1 MANDAKGHIPM
12 GNEDLNIPLTL
23 ILSLAAALGGS
34 IAKKYY
40 TDKRPTG
47 LSGGFVF
54 NAVGCLTAAV
64 ILLCWGGFGQSSVF
78 TIVLGLVFGA
88 VTALQ
93 GITNIAALQVG
104 PMSYTSVIISFS
116 TLISALSGVLFFN
129 ESLGWAQI
137 VGMVLMLASFVLATK
152 NDDDEKKANLKWLF
166 LCLIAFVATGGIGVM
181 QKVHQSSEYRN
192 ELNAFLIIAFV
203 SSAAFCA
210 IFAALLK
217 RRESRFAD
225 ATKKQSKDKKQA
237 CFMLGIMIASGACVA
252 VNNKFNL
259 YLSGVM
265 DSAVFFPIVNGGGL
279 VLTTLAAVILFKEKL
294 SIKQWIGVVL
304 GIASVVFLCNP
315 FA

>member
-1 MANDAKGHIPM
+1 M
-12 GNEDLNIPLTL
+12 GITFTL
-23 ILSLAAALGGS
+23 ILSLAAALVGS

-40 TDKRPTG
+40 TDKIPTG

-64 ILLCWGGFGQSSVF
+64 ILWFWGGGGTPSVF
-78 TIVLGLVFGA
+78 TVVLGVVFGA
-88 VTALQ
+88 VTAIQ

-116 TLISALSGVLFFN
+116 TLISALSGVMFFD

-137 VGMVLMLASFVLATK
+137 VGIVLMLASFGLAAK
-152 NDDDEKKANLKWLF
+152 RDGDEKKANLKWLF

-181 QKVHQSSEYRN
+181 QKVHQSSEYRD

-203 SSAAFCA
+203 SSAVLCA
-210 IFAALLK
+210 MLAALLK
-217 RRESRFAD
+217 KREKSFQIQR
-225 ATKKQSKDKKQA
+225 KGKSKKQA
-237 CFMLGIMIASGACVA
+237 CFMLGIMVASGLCVA

-279 VLTTLAAVILFKEKL
+279 VLTTFAAVLLFGEKL
-294 SIKQWIGVVL
+294 SKKQWFGVVL

-315 FA
+315 FT

>member
-1 MANDAKGHIPM
+1 M
-12 GNEDLNIPLTL
+12 GKKDMSIPLTL
-23 ILSLAAALGGS
+23 ILSLAAALGGN

-40 TDKRPTG
+40 TDKEPTG

-54 NAVGCLTAAV
+54 NAVACLSAAV
-64 ILLCWGGFGQSSVF
+64 ILLCWGGFGVSSVF
-78 TIVLGLVFGA
+78 TIVLGAAFGA

-104 PMSYTSVIISFS
+104 PMSYTSVIISSFS
-116 TLISALSGVLFFN
+116 TLISSLSGVMFFD

-137 VGMVLMLASFVLATK
+137 VGMVLMLASFVLAAK
-152 NDDDEKKANLKWLF
+152 SDVDEKKANLKWIF

-181 QKVHQSSEYRN
+181 QKVHQSSEYRD

-203 SSAAFCA
+203 SSAVLCAF
-210 IFAALLK
+210 FAALMK

-225 ATKKQSKDKKQA
+225 EKEKKRNGKRQVWLL
-237 CFMLGIMIASGACVA
+237 LGIMIASGACVA

-279 VLTTLAAVILFKEKL
+279 VLTTLAAVLLFKEKL
-294 SIKQWIGVVL
+294 STKQWIGVVV

>member
-1 MANDAKGHIPM
+1 M
-12 GNEDLNIPLTL
+12 NITFTL
-23 ILSLAAALGGS
+23 IVSLAAALGGS

-40 TDKRPTG
+40 TDKDSTT
-47 LSGGFVF
+47 LAGGFVF
-54 NAVGCLTAAV
+54 NAVSCLSAAV
-64 ILLCWGGFGQSSVF
+64 MLLCWGGFGTSSVF
-78 TIVLGLVFGA
+78 TIVFGVFFGA

-116 TLISALSGVLFFN
+116 TLISALSGAMFFN
-129 ESLGWAQI
+129 ESLNWAHI
-137 VGMVLMLASFVLATK
+137 LGIALMLASFVLAAK
-152 NDDDEKKANLKWLF
+152 SDGDEKKANSKWLF
-166 LCLIAFVATGGIGVM
+166 LCLFAFAATGAIGIM
-181 QKVHQSSEYRN
+181 QKVHQSSEYRS

-203 SSAAFCA
+203 ASAVLCA
-210 IFAALLK
+210 LFAYLLK
-217 RRESRFAD
+217 RRECRLAD
-225 ATKKQSKDKKQA
+225 AKEKENKSKMQA
-237 CFMLGIMIASGACVA
+237 WFLLGIMIASGASVA

-279 VLTTLAAVILFKEKL
+279 VLATLAAVLLFKEKL
-294 SIKQWIGVVL
+294 SKKQWIGVVF

>member
-1 MANDAKGHIPM
+1 M
-12 GNEDLNIPLTL
+12 NITITL

-40 TDKRPTG
+40 TDKEPAR

-54 NAVGCLTAAV
+54 NAVGCLCAAV

-78 TIVLGLVFGA
+78 TIVLGVAFGA

-104 PMSYTSVIISFS
+104 PMSYTSVFISFS
-116 TLISALSGVLFFN
+116 TLISSLSGVMFFD

-137 VGMVLMLASFVLATK
+137 VGMVLMLASFVLAAK
-152 NDDDEKKANLKWLF
+152 SDVDEKKANVKWLF

-181 QKVHQSSEYRN
+181 QKVHQSSEYRD

-203 SSAAFCA
+203 SSAVLCAF
-210 IFAALLK
+210 FAALMK

-225 ATKKQSKDKKQA
+225 EKEKRINGKRQVWLL
-237 CFMLGIMIASGACVA
+237 LGIMIASGACVA

-279 VLTTLAAVILFKEKL
+279 VLTTLAAVLLFKEKL
-294 SIKQWIGVVL
+294 SAKQWIGVVL

>member
-1 MANDAKGHIPM
+1 M
-12 GNEDLNIPLTL
+12 GKEDMNIPFTL
-23 ILSLAAALGGS
+23 LLSLAAALGGS

-40 TDKRPTG
+40 TDKGPTG

-54 NAVGCLTAAV
+54 NAVGCLIAAV

-78 TIVLGLVFGA
+78 TIVLGVVFGA

-116 TLISALSGVLFFN
+116 TLISALSGVMFFG

-137 VGMVLMLASFVLATK
+137 VGIVLMLASFILAAK
-152 NDDDEKKANLKWLF
+152 SDGDEKKANLKWLF

-181 QKVHQSSEYRN
+181 QKIHQSSEYRN
-192 ELNAFLIIAFV
+192 ELNAYLIIAFL
-203 SSAAFCA
+203 SSAVFCA

-217 RRESRFAD
+217 GRESISID
-225 ATKKQSKDKKQA
+225 AKKKENKRKKQA
-237 CFMLGIMIASGACVA
+237 CFMIGIMIASGACVA
-252 VNNKFNL
+252 VNNKLNL

-279 VLTTLAAVILFKEKL
+279 VLATLAAVLLFKEKL
-294 SIKQWIGVVL
+294 SKKQWIGVVL

>member
-1 MANDAKGHIPM
+1 M
-12 GNEDLNIPLTL
+12 GITVTL
-23 ILSLAAALGGS
+23 ILSLAAALVGS

-40 TDKRPTG
+40 TDKEPTG
-47 LSGGFVF
+47 LSGDFVF

-64 ILLCWGGFGQSSVF
+64 ILLCWGGFGTASVF
-78 TIVLGLVFGA
+78 TIVLGVVFGA

-116 TLISALSGVLFFN
+116 TLISALSGVMFFD

-137 VGMVLMLASFVLATK
+137 AGIALMLASFVLAAK
-152 NDDDEKKANLKWLF
+152 SDGDEKKANLKWLF

-192 ELNAFLIIAFV
+192 ELNAFLIIAFI
-203 SSAAFCA
+203 SSAVLCA

-225 ATKKQSKDKKQA
+225 AKEKGNKSKKQ
-237 CFMLGIMIASGACVA
+237 FWLLLGIMIASGACVA

-279 VLTTLAAVILFKEKL
+279 VLTTLAAVLLFKEKL
-294 SIKQWIGVVL
+294 SKKQWIGVVL